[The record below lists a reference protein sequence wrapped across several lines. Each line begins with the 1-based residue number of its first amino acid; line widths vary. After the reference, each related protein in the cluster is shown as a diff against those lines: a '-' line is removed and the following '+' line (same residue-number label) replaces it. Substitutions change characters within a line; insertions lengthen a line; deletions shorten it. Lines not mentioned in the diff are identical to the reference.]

1 MFRFAMVETHF
12 TSVATRLALSAAVV
26 AAVLGSRAA
35 VAQQQFDD
43 QLGVGRSARE
53 TTEVVPNPEAAA
65 GISGGS
71 ATGPAA
77 AGSGSTTGAATY
89 EGTSGPSTTP
99 SMSAERAVIWNSAEM
114 VAARDY
120 ITEYGRRSR
129 QFSSTDATA
138 YLARLSQFTPEE
150 MRAWL
155 GRYQARQAALVRN
168 EQVSKA
174 ARQTA
179 VEYSLGRLQ
188 AEQQAQRNAS
198 LWQTEGALAA
208 RDQYQT
214 QQLGSQLAAYN
225 KSTERDAYLGSMQA
239 GNYYDYFVNPPYWV
253 QAAAAS
259 TLPGDLPAG
268 DPRNRMRDPAGP
280 EGSGLSEAAAAAA
293 ERAGGKGR

>member
-1 MFRFAMVETHF
+1 MTRFAL
-12 TSVATRLALSAAVV
+12 VATRLAWSGAVV
-26 AAVLGSRAA
+26 AAALGFSRTG

-53 TTEVVPNPEAAA
+53 TTEVVPDPEAAA
-65 GISGGS
+65 GIKVGSTGGTTTS
-71 ATGPAA
+71 QPATG
-77 AGSGSTTGAATY
+77 GESY
-89 EGTSGPSTTP
+89 ETPGTPTTP
-99 SMSAERAVIWNSAEM
+99 SMSAERAVIWHSPEM

-129 QFSSTDATA
+129 QFNSSDATA

-155 GRYQARQAALVRN
+155 GRYQARQAALLRN
-168 EQVSKA
+168 EQVAKA

-179 VEYSLGRLQ
+179 VDYSLGRLQ

-214 QQLGSQLAAYN
+214 QQLGSQLAGYN
-225 KSTERDAYLGSMQA
+225 KQTTRDAYLGSLQA
-239 GNYYDYFVNPPYWV
+239 GNYWDYFVNPPYWV
-253 QAAAAS
+253 QAAAAAS
-259 TLPGDLPAG
+259 LPGDLPAG
-268 DPRNRMRDPAGP
+268 DPRNFIRG
-280 EGSGLSEAAAAAA
+280 GVVGGLSEAAAGAA

>member
-1 MFRFAMVETHF
+1 MTRFAL
-12 TSVATRLALSAAVV
+12 VATRLALSGAVV
-26 AAVLGSRAA
+26 AAALCFSRAG

-53 TTEVVPNPEAAA
+53 TTEAVPDAEAAA
-65 GISGGS
+65 GIKVGS
-71 ATGPAA
+71 AGATTTSQPATG
-77 AGSGSTTGAATY
+77 GESY
-89 EGTSGPSTTP
+89 ETPGTPTPP
-99 SMSAERAVIWNSAEM
+99 SMSAERAVIWHSPEM

-129 QFSSTDATA
+129 QFTSTDATA
-138 YLARLSQFTPEE
+138 YLTRLSQFTPEE

-155 GRYQARQAALVRN
+155 GRYQARQAALLRN
-168 EQVSKA
+168 EQVAKA

-179 VEYSLGRLQ
+179 VEHSLGRLQ

-214 QQLGSQLAAYN
+214 QQLGSQLAGYEKQA
-225 KSTERDAYLGSMQA
+225 TRDAYLGSMQA

-253 QAAAAS
+253 RAAAAAS
-259 TLPGDLPAG
+259 LPGDLPAG
-268 DPRNRMRDPAGP
+268 DPGNFIRG
-280 EGSGLSEAAAAAA
+280 GVVGGLSEAAAGAA